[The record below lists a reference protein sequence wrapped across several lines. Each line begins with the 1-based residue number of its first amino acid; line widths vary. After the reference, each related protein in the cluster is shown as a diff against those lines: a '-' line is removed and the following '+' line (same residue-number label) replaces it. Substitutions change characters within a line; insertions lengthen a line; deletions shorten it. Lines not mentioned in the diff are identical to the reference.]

1 MEKAVELKESRPY
14 DYSNGGSA
22 LSTTFQANNPSW
34 FLLNGLTQGDTA
46 STRDGDEV
54 RSTSVHITGHIF
66 SQDSAYYDKS
76 LVTDYKVRIVIFNFK
91 NPRGTTPTIIG
102 TQAAGNAFCPLFKT
116 SGATTIFP
124 FTMYNT
130 ADNCYEHYDVLSD
143 TIVDLKQAGQYW
155 QSVYNA
161 VGQHV
166 QGGFSARFDIKVP
179 VSKIIDYSI
188 GNAGTIADI
197 NKNAIFVLF
206 ITDWNGTVYGD
217 TLEIDM
223 DAKFFFKDM

>member
-14 DYSNGGSA
+14 DYSNGGTA
-22 LSTTFQANNPSW
+22 TSTTFQATNPQW
-34 FLLNGLTQGDTA
+34 FLLNGLSQGDTA

-66 SQDSAYYDKS
+66 SQDSAYYDTPNI
-76 LVTDYKVRIVIFNFK
+76 TDYKVRILIVNFK
-91 NPRGTTPTIIG
+91 SPRGSAMYPIG
-102 TQAAGNAFCPLFKT
+102 SQAAGASFCPLFKT
-116 SGATTIFP
+116 TGTTTIFP

-130 ADNCYEHYDVLSD
+130 ADNCWEHYDVLSD
-143 TIVDLKQAGQYW
+143 TVVDLKQGAQYF
-155 QSVYNA
+155 QSLYNGL
-161 VGQHV
+161 GQHV
-166 QGGFSARFDIKVP
+166 QGPFSARFDIKVP
-179 VSKIIDYSI
+179 VNRTIDYSI
-188 GNAGTIADI
+188 GNAGTLSDI
-197 NKNAIFVLF
+197 NKNAIYVLF